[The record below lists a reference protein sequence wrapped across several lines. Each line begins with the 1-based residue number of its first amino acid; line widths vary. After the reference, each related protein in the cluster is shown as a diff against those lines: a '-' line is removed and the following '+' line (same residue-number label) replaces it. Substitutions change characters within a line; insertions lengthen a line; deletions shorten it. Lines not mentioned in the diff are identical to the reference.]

1 MEDLTLRT
9 EDTITDFLNE
19 AKAKC
24 GHLPKHPQA
33 HLYPYEVVA
42 IGMLRAFRGGSFRS
56 FYRWLKGDWDAV
68 FSGPLPERTRLSRL
82 LVHHFHNADAFLVE
96 AESELI
102 CDSYGMEMVHPWRSE
117 RGRRRAAW
125 KRRKK
130 KRARQPATLARKGF
144 SNRRWIIGTKIAV
157 LIRCDGKVVDFAW
170 DSANV
175 HDSTFNFLAARHPD
189 SRVLGDAN
197 YAQAVDQPQNLVLCK
212 KGERS
217 ERMVVETV
225 FSMLTL
231 VSHTKRLW
239 ARTEQRIDAYLSY
252 LVAMFN
258 CVTGWTKGKLSLAEY
273 SL

>member
-1 MEDLTLRT
+1 
-9 EDTITDFLNE
+9 
-19 AKAKC
+19 
-24 GHLPKHPQA
+24 
-33 HLYPYEVVA
+33 
-42 IGMLRAFRGGSFRS
+42 MLRAFRGGSFRS